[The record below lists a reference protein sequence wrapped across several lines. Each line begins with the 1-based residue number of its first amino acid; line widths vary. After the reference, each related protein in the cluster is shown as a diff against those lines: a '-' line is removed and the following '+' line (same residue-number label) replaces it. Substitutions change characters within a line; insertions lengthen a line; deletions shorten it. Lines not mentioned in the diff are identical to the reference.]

1 MTHDQNNSWDFPR
14 IYTLHSQKGGVG
26 KTSVAIAIAGL
37 AAFHNDKTTLI
48 IDADLTGTSFLDIP
62 DMIVDEKKEYF
73 NELILAKPSKF
84 GEHTPITHDQ
94 PNEKIEK
101 TRNKFCWNI
110 PEGDGKI
117 FCMPGSVLVKDM
129 QKIVPLISQE
139 DHLGFFRH
147 RMEDILVTA
156 TLAGF
161 EVIIIDHSPGLLGLS
176 KSSLFM
182 VVDQAVSHLSDKHHS
197 HEPTRLGRLYRAAA
211 NTRISAYAIFVTTFE
226 PVDYSAL
233 FPSISHFLDEK
244 GSFESSQDFHGH
256 LDMIFNKALGQSF
269 DPTFEIPEVFEKIR
283 SLPDGRNVHNTL
295 IKYFDDRAKEVGAEA
310 AEYIDEFD
318 MSRILD
324 VIKNLKT
331 KQKREYAGWE
341 NWCMHISKT
350 ARLPIK
356 LREKQLSVMVDHE
369 KNKSQ

>member
-1 MTHDQNNSWDFPR
+1 M
-14 IYTLHSQKGGVG
+14 
-26 KTSVAIAIAGL
+26 AIAGF
-37 AAFHNDKTTLI
+37 AAFHNDKKTLI
-48 IDADLTGTSFLDIP
+48 IDADLTGTSLLDIP
-62 DMIVDEKKEYF
+62 ETVSDHGKKYF
-73 NELILAKPSKF
+73 NDFILANPSEF
-84 GEHTPITHDQ
+84 GKHTPVTSGQAKQKAEDT
-94 PNEKIEK
+94 EK
-101 TRNKFCWNI
+101 KFCWNI
-110 PEGDGKI
+110 PKGNGKI
-117 FCMPGSVLVKDM
+117 FCIPGSPLVEDM

-182 VVDQAVSHLSDKHHS
+182 VVDQSVSHLSDKHHS
-197 HEPTRLGRLYRAAA
+197 HGPTRLGRLYRAAA

-226 PVDYSAL
+226 PVDYRAL

-244 GSFESSQDFHGH
+244 GSFKSSQDFHGH
-256 LDMIFNKALGQSF
+256 LDMIFNKAPEQPF
-269 DPTFEIPEVFEKIR
+269 EATFEIPEVFEKIR

-295 IKYFDDRAKEVGAEA
+295 IKYFDDRAKEIGAEA

-350 ARLPIK
+350 ARLPVR
-356 LREKQLSVMVDHE
+356 LREKQLPAMSRP
-369 KNKSQ
+369 